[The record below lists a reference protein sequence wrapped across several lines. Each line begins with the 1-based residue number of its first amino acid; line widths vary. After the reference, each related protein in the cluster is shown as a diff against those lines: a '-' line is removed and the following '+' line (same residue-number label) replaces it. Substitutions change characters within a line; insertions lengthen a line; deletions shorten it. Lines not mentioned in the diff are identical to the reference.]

1 MNCIEIKN
9 LIVSYDSDPVL
20 WDINLNLPNNK
31 LIALVG
37 PNGAGKSTLIKSII
51 NLIKPISGEVKFPL
65 LSNIKNKIAYVP
77 QSSTVDWDFPAT
89 VLDIVMMGRYGH
101 LGWFKKP
108 GIKEKEMALE
118 VLNKVGMS
126 DYQKRQIN
134 ELSGGQQQR
143 IFLARAL
150 IQQADIYLLDEPL
163 KGIDVSTEE
172 IIMSLL
178 KELKDEGK
186 TIIVVHHDL
195 KTIKKYFDYVVF
207 INKII
212 VDNGDVNLK
221 FTNDNINETYKN
233 CDYND

>member
-118 VLNKVGMS
+118 VLSKVGMI

-178 KELKDEGK
+178 KELKDDGK

-221 FTNDNINETYKN
+221 FTNNNINETYKN